1 MSAVT
6 KPESKLVGRTWGLPS
21 IGLAGTVAAIWTA
34 FARTGMEPEWVTALV
49 SAGVGVIVVGIA
61 LILLKVAARSGRS

>member
-1 MSAVT
+1 
-6 KPESKLVGRTWGLPS
+6 
-21 IGLAGTVAAIWTA
+21 
-34 FARTGMEPEWVTALV
+34 MEPEWVTALV